1 MERLIELTIR
11 LYGDLKNKLQIKN
24 KLIINLES
32 NLKITDLIKK
42 LDLTQDDV
50 FVTLVNSKAVNFE
63 YKLKEGDIIDIFP
76 SLIGG

>member
-1 MERLIELTIR
+1 MIELTIR

-32 NLKITDLIKK
+32 NLKIIDLIKK